1 MCCVGACLSRG
12 MSPSTRSGGMVS
24 RVPQQMVCWM
34 MLRVTMA
41 TWLRLLLSRLLLLPR
56 RLLLGILGELEYL
69 QLLLLLLLLLRSLQM
84 LLVEVLVMVVT
95 RVMLPHQ
102 MVLGLMVRRML
113 MVLLLLGMLRLLVV
127 VVPELREQ
135 LKVML
140 WKMEMEV
147 GQLRLGRQVLQV

>member
-1 MCCVGACLSRG
+1 
-12 MSPSTRSGGMVS
+12 
-24 RVPQQMVCWM
+24 
-34 MLRVTMA
+34 MA

-56 RLLLGILGELEYL
+56 RLLLGMLGELECL
-69 QLLLLLLLLLRSLQM
+69 QLLLRSLQM
-84 LLVEVLVMVVT
+84 LLVEVLVMVGT
-95 RVMLPHQ
+95 RVMLHHQ

-113 MVLLLLGMLRLLVV
+113 MVLLGMLRLLVV

-140 WKMEMEV
+140 WKMEVKV

>member
-1 MCCVGACLSRG
+1 
-12 MSPSTRSGGMVS
+12 MVS

-34 MLRVTMA
+34 MLRVMMA

-56 RLLLGILGELEYL
+56 RLLLGMLGELECL
-69 QLLLLLLLLLRSLQM
+69 QLLLLLLLLQSLQM

-95 RVMLPHQ
+95 RVMLHHQ

>member
-1 MCCVGACLSRG
+1 
-12 MSPSTRSGGMVS
+12 
-24 RVPQQMVCWM
+24 
-34 MLRVTMA
+34 
-41 TWLRLLLSRLLLLPR
+41 
-56 RLLLGILGELEYL
+56 
-69 QLLLLLLLLLRSLQM
+69 
-84 LLVEVLVMVVT
+84 
-95 RVMLPHQ
+95 
-102 MVLGLMVRRML
+102 

>member
-1 MCCVGACLSRG
+1 
-12 MSPSTRSGGMVS
+12 MVS

-102 MVLGLMVRRML
+102 MVLGLMVRRMFL